1 MAESIIEHLSELTNQ
16 VDHFFGCIKQG
27 YSYPDEY
34 RKIIISKFDFFLID
48 STDFEPLNENETKEL
63 NKLLNKINAII
74 KNEAATAKIVSYI
87 FAPVAEHGYHYKIK
101 ADFSAK
107 LLYYKTRLEEFI
119 TNQTV
124 AQSIPIIDKQPEVKY
139 IFKSNIARKL
149 ANFEFYGVELFDDD
163 YDILLKNINLFI
175 SNKSKEISPELNFKA
190 KYDYIAYYIIN
201 EILPFIKSDFE
212 LDPRVKINGKP
223 YSTKAR
229 SESITKIFNIKA
241 KSPKKAKLIK
251 SLIDTVA
258 DLIKN
263 NIMPG

>member
-74 KNEAATAKIVSYI
+74 NNEAATAKIVSYI

-124 AQSIPIIDKQPEVKY
+124 AQSIPIIEHQPEVKY
-139 IFKSNIARKL
+139 IFKNSIVSEL
-149 ANFEFYGVELFDDD
+149 ASFEFEGVELFDDD
-163 YDILLKNINLFI
+163 NSILFQNITSLIRNRSFDIY
-175 SNKSKEISPELNFKA
+175 PELNFKA
-190 KYDYIAYYIIN
+190 KHDYIAYYILN
-201 EILPFIKSDFE
+201 EILPYIKSDFE
-212 LDPRVKINGKP
+212 LDPKVKINGKP
-223 YSTKAR
+223 YSTQAR
-229 SESITKIFNIKA
+229 SEAITKNFSKIPVKGK
-241 KSPKKAKLIK
+241 KSKSIK
-251 SLIDTVA
+251 SLTDTVA